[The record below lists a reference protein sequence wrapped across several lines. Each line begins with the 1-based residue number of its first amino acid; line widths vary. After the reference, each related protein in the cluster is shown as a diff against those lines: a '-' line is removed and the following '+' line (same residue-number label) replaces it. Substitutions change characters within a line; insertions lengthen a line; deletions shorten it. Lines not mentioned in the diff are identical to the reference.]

1 MSNTLRY
8 NNTIPGNIYYGGA
21 AVQNVYYNNTKVWS
35 TSPLSGI
42 LSVGNTITFDNRIWR
57 VVHNNG
63 NKWYLGLETMIETCL
78 FYRADSYGDYGMWYD
93 YMYGSIISNIRQ
105 KCLNYINTFSD
116 VAQNMIVPTTLSMV
130 AYNHDSYYGSTGY
143 YDLNDKVFIPS
154 YEMIKTDFSWY
165 VNEGHRACTLN
176 GTPHT
181 WWLSSCVG
189 TEPRYIQTSGS
200 VYNSTDKASA
210 YHGFR
215 PHICIQV

>member
-1 MSNTLRY
+1 MANTLRY
-8 NNTIPGNIYYGGA
+8 NNAIPGNIYYNNA
-21 AVQNVYYNNTKVWS
+21 KVQNVYYNNTKVWS
-35 TSPLSGI
+35 ASPLSGT
-42 LSVGNTITFDNRIWR
+42 LSVGNTVTFDNRIWR

-78 FYRADSYGDYGMWYD
+78 FYRADSYGDYGMFYD
-93 YMYGSIISNIRQ
+93 YRHGSIISDIRQ
-105 KCLNYINTFSD
+105 KCLNYINTFSN
-116 VAQNMIVPTTLSMV
+116 VAQNMIVPTTLSRV
-130 AYNHDSYYGSTGY
+130 AYDYDPNGY

-176 GTPHT
+176 GTPYT
-181 WWLSSCVG
+181 WWLSSSVG
-189 TEPRYIQTSGS
+189 KEPRYIQTSGS
-200 VYNSTDKASA
+200 VYNSRDKATA